1 MNNDD
6 PGAFR
11 INFMWTE
18 ELRVD
23 LLVCY
28 QRSELGV
35 SGYMARM
42 HTLWSNMHPEL
53 AHFTHKHLRNYAA
66 HLRRN
71 RISLV
76 PDRRQSNRLSFLAQ
90 LHQERR
96 RSYLENN
103 NPFAGRRE
111 SIMVHVKKLKRP

>member
-1 MNNDD
+1 MKDDD
-6 PGAFR
+6 PGNLRTYFK
-11 INFMWTE
+11 WTE

-28 QRSELGV
+28 QRSEPGV

-42 HTLWSNMHPEL
+42 HTLWSDMHPKL
-53 AHFTHKHLRNYAA
+53 AHFTPKHLRNYAA

-71 RISLV
+71 RRSLV
-76 PDRRQSNRLSFLAQ
+76 PDRRQSNRLSFPAQ

-96 RSYLENN
+96 RSSLDNN
-103 NPFAGRRE
+103 NPFVGRQNETR
-111 SIMVHVKKLKRP
+111 VHPD